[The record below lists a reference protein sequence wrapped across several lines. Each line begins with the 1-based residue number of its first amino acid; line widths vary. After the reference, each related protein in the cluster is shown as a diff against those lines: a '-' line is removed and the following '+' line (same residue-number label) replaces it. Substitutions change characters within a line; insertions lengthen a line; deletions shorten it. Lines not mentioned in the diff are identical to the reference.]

1 MEIIRAKTA
10 GFCMGVSLALRKLDQ
25 ALAENPGGR
34 VVTLGPIIHNPQV
47 IAGYARRGVTEAKGL
62 DELRPD
68 DRVLIR
74 AHGIPRQ
81 MEEELA
87 RIGVNVVDATC
98 PKVKKAQ
105 QKIAAMC
112 ASGMSLILFGEAEHP
127 EVRGLL
133 SYSSPSALLF
143 SGLPELERLPLDQT
157 AEYFLAAQTT
167 QDQDLFLQAAE
178 ALKSRLSKPLLV
190 LNTICDATR
199 KRLNEAGTIA
209 EQVEAVVVVGG
220 LSSGNTRRLAATAE
234 ERGVRA
240 YHVETPDMLPLAEL
254 RSLRRVG
261 LVAGAS
267 TPKALIDATQKLLNT
282 LEPDS

>member
-1 MEIIRAKTA
+1 MDIIRAKTA

-25 ALAENPGGR
+25 ALAENAHGR

-47 IAGYARRGVTEAKGL
+47 IADYARRGVVEARGL
-62 DELRPD
+62 EDLRPG

-87 RIGVNVVDATC
+87 RSGAEVVDATC

-105 QKIAAMC
+105 EKIAEMC
-112 ASGMSLILFGEAEHP
+112 AAGRTLILFGEAEHP

-133 SYSSPSALLF
+133 SYSSPGALLF
-143 SGLPELERLPLDQT
+143 SSLSELGALPLDPD

-167 QDQDLFLQAAE
+167 QDQDLFQQAAE
-178 ALKSRLSKPLLV
+178 SLKARLSRPLLV

-199 KRLNEAGTIA
+199 KRLNEAGAIA
-209 EQVEAVVVVGG
+209 EQVEAMVVVGG
-220 LSSGNTRRLAATAE
+220 LSSGNTRRLAAVAE
-234 ERGVRA
+234 ERGIRA
-240 YHVETPDMLPLAEL
+240 YHVETPDRLPLAQL
-254 RSLRRVG
+254 RGLRRVG
-261 LVAGAS
+261 LIAGAS
-267 TPKALIDATQKLLNT
+267 TPKAIIDATQKLLDT
-282 LEPDS
+282 LEPAK

>member
-1 MEIIRAKTA
+1 MDIIRAKTA

-25 ALAENPGGR
+25 ALAQNSGNR

-47 IAGYARRGVTEAKGL
+47 IADYTRRGVVEAGGL
-62 DELRPD
+62 ADLRPG

-81 MEEELA
+81 VEEELVRSGA
-87 RIGVNVVDATC
+87 EVVDATC

-105 QKIAAMC
+105 EKIAEVC
-112 ASGMSLILFGEAEHP
+112 AAGRTLILFGEVEHP

-133 SYSSPSALLF
+133 SYSRPGALLF
-143 SGLPELERLPLDQT
+143 SSLAELDTLTLDQD

-178 ALKSRLSKPLLV
+178 ILKNRLTRPLLV

-199 KRLNEAGTIA
+199 KRLNEAGAIA
-209 EQVEAVVVVGG
+209 EQVEAMVVVGG
-220 LSSGNTRRLAATAE
+220 LSSGNTRRLAAVAE
-234 ERGVRA
+234 ERGITA
-240 YHVETPDMLPLAEL
+240 YHVETPDMLPLDQL
-254 RSLRRVG
+254 RNLRRIG
-261 LVAGAS
+261 LIAGAS
-267 TPKALIDATQKLLNT
+267 TPKALIDATQKLLDT
-282 LEPDS
+282 LEPVK